1 MVHLI
6 CGGPLRYEGVSL
18 IIAETGRSFE
28 RENRKKKTT
37 KKTPERL
44 EEFEMVNL
52 HFDSRM
58 TKI

>member
-6 CGGPLRYEGVSL
+6 CGGPLRYEGILL

-28 RENRKKKTT
+28 RENRKKKT
-37 KKTPERL
+37 KKTPKRL
-44 EEFEMVNL
+44 KEFEMVNL